1 MSHPIHTR
9 SCPARIDYT
18 RGDGPLATIRLREK
32 IRRDSD
38 GFVAEETTLCRD
50 LTPLEVVTQFDSL
63 IESARLESM
72 ADQCVDPWEGQME

>member
-9 SCPARIDYT
+9 SCPTRIDYT

-38 GFVAEETTLCRD
+38 GFVAEETTLYRD
-50 LTPLEVVTQFDSL
+50 ITSLEAAIQFDSL
-63 IESARLESM
+63 LESARLEAR
-72 ADQCVDPWEGQME
+72 ADQCVDPWEGDD